1 MSAAADWPIMAGL
14 SPDGPAG
21 LALLAGAAAA
31 AGAINSV
38 AGGGTI
44 LTFPALGMIL
54 PPAPGRLVTANAT
67 STLGLWPASLAASW
81 AYRSDRARQPAW
93 TRWLLLPS
101 VVGAAVGVALV
112 LALPE
117 RLFAGAV
124 PWLILLA
131 AVLFAAQPR
140 LTALAHGGGRAA
152 PVAPS
157 PARIVAACGL
167 QFLVAIYGGYFGAG
181 IGILMLAVLGMLDLG
196 DIHQLNAAKNSLA
209 TVVNGTAA
217 LAFVAG
223 DALGLHDVSWLH
235 AAVMAGASILGSIGA
250 ARFARRLP
258 AAAVRR
264 GVSLIGFALAG
275 YYVLVRP

>member
-1 MSAAADWPIMAGL
+1 MSAATGWPMAGL
-14 SPDGPAG
+14 APDGLEG
-21 LALLAGAAAA
+21 LAVLAGAAAI

-44 LTFPALGMIL
+44 LTFPVLGLIL
-54 PPAPGRLVTANAT
+54 PPDPGRLVTANAT

-81 AYRSDRARQPAW
+81 AYRSERQPAW

-101 VVGAAVGVALV
+101 AVGAALGVALV

-117 RLFAGAV
+117 RLFARAV

-140 LTALAHGGGRAA
+140 LAAFAAVGRRAGAA
-152 PVAPS
+152 T
-157 PARIVAACGL
+157 PAATRIIAACGL
-167 QFLVAIYGGYFGAG
+167 QFLVAVYGGYFGAG

-196 DIHQLNAAKNSLA
+196 DIHQLNATKNSLA
-209 TVVNGTAA
+209 TVINGTAA
-217 LAFVAG
+217 VAFVVG
-223 DALGLHDVSWLH
+223 DALGLHDVSWMH
-235 AAVMAGASILGSIGA
+235 VAVMAGASILGSIGA

-258 AAAVRR
+258 AAVVRR

-275 YYVLVRP
+275 YYLLIRT

>member
-21 LALLAGAAAA
+21 LALLAVAAAA

-44 LTFPALGMIL
+44 LTFPVLGMIL
-54 PPAPGRLVTANAT
+54 PPDPGRLVTANAT

-140 LTALAHGGGRAA
+140 LAAVAHGGGRAA
-152 PVAPS
+152 TATPS
-157 PARIVAACGL
+157 PARIVAAC
-167 QFLVAIYGGYFGAG
+167 
-181 IGILMLAVLGMLDLG
+181 
-196 DIHQLNAAKNSLA
+196 STSA
-209 TVVNGTAA
+209 TST
-217 LAFVAG
+217 
-223 DALGLHDVSWLH
+223 S
-235 AAVMAGASILGSIGA
+235 STPPRTPS
-250 ARFARRLP
+250 RRRSTARRPWPSWP
-258 AAAVRR
+258 ATRWACTTSP
-264 GVSLIGFALAG
+264 GST
-275 YYVLVRP
+275 PP